1 MLGERLQGGFLPLRQ
16 AVSAISG
23 LAPWPFS
30 LGSVVGRFTC
40 TGSLDTGEEITERA
54 MIAQW

>member
-30 LGSVVGRFTC
+30 LGSVVVPADYAE
-40 TGSLDTGEEITERA
+40 SLDTGEEPTGPEAIL
-54 MIAQW
+54 QW

>member
-1 MLGERLQGGFLPLRQ
+1 MLGERLPGGFLPLRQ

-30 LGSVVGRFTC
+30 LGSVVVPADYAE
-40 TGSLDTGEEITERA
+40 SLDTGE
-54 MIAQW
+54 